1 MITET
6 DINDWIM
13 YEAQPLSSV
22 EENQVF
28 TVMGCLELFRS
39 ICFENNNTVFTQI
52 VSKGENFGTTYMF
65 PSFLNVTVYNPKH

>member
-28 TVMGCLELFRS
+28 TVMGCLELFKS
-39 ICFENNNTVFTQI
+39 IYSENNTVIAQV
-52 VSKGENFGTTYMF
+52 VSKGDYLGIAYMF
-65 PSFLNVTVYNPKH
+65 PSFLNVTVYNQKH

>member
-28 TVMGCLELFRS
+28 TVMGCLELFKS
-39 ICFENNNTVFTQI
+39 ICYEKNTVIAQV
-52 VSKGENFGTTYMF
+52 VSKGDYLGIGYMF
-65 PSFLNVTVYNPKH
+65 PSFLNVTVYNRKH

>member
-28 TVMGCLELFRS
+28 TVMGCLELFKS
-39 ICFENNNTVFTQI
+39 ICYENNTVIAQVVT
-52 VSKGENFGTTYMF
+52 KGDYLGIAYMF
-65 PSFLNVTVYNPKH
+65 PSFLNVTVYNRKH

>member
-13 YEAQPLSSV
+13 YEAQALSSV

-28 TVMGCLELFRS
+28 TVMGCLELFKS
-39 ICFENNNTVFTQI
+39 ICSEDNTVISQV
-52 VSKGENFGTTYMF
+52 VSKGDYLGIYYMF